1 MSDFT
6 VNIPEPSQ
14 QALYIALGDAIEQ
27 LDPARKSSENP
38 YFNSKYAD
46 LNQLLSMVKPVLSAN
61 GLTMTQQPITE
72 VIPGT
77 GNVPPVFMV
86 GCKTVLVHCASGGR
100 LENDLLLPCT
110 KLDPQAGGSAIS
122 YSKRYAIKALFLM
135 QDVDDDGNSASH
147 QPQQQ
152 PAIEFRNDIPR
163 VSQVSR
169 TGQRLP
175 SKQVALPKDPPP
187 PPDVSEAEK
196 WATID
201 VLTQSIQSATT
212 EGQLNAVYNH
222 GINGNPNL
230 SNEQIQTLVEDCRKR
245 KESISSKQQ

>member
-14 QALYIALGDAIEQ
+14 QALYTALGDAIEQ

-77 GNVPPVFMV
+77 GNVPPIFMV

-122 YSKRYAIKALFLM
+122 YAKRYAIKALFLM
-135 QDVDDDGNSASH
+135 EDVDDDGNSASQNVQ

-152 PAIEFRNDIPR
+152 PTSVATVKPVDGKQWPIYEMITKDISAADSNEKLDMVYKWGIESNPKLT
-163 VSQVSR
+163 SEQ
-169 TGQRLP
+169 
-175 SKQVALPKDPPP
+175 SKQL
-187 PPDVSEAEK
+187 
-196 WATID
+196 I
-201 VLTQSIQSATT
+201 
-212 EGQLNAVYNH
+212 
-222 GINGNPNL
+222 
-230 SNEQIQTLVEDCRKR
+230 EQCRKR

>member
-1 MSDFT
+1 MTNTLD
-6 VNIPEPSQ
+6 PLQ
-14 QALYIALGDAIEQ
+14 QLYTALGDAIEQ
-27 LDPARKSSENP
+27 LEPAKKNVSNTFFKME
-38 YFNSKYAD
+38 YAN

-135 QDVDDDGNSASH
+135 EDVDDDGNSASQNVQ

-152 PAIEFRNDIPR
+152 PTSVATVKPVDGKQWPIYEMIVKDISAADSNEKLDMVYKWGIESNPKLT
-163 VSQVSR
+163 SEQ
-169 TGQRLP
+169 
-175 SKQVALPKDPPP
+175 SKQL
-187 PPDVSEAEK
+187 
-196 WATID
+196 I
-201 VLTQSIQSATT
+201 
-212 EGQLNAVYNH
+212 
-222 GINGNPNL
+222 
-230 SNEQIQTLVEDCRKR
+230 EQCRKR

>member
-14 QALYIALGDAIEQ
+14 QALYTALGDAIEQ

-77 GNVPPVFMV
+77 GNVPPIFMV

-135 QDVDDDGNSASH
+135 EDVDDDGNSASQNVQ

-152 PAIEFRNDIPR
+152 PTSVATVNPVGGKQWPIYEMITKDISAADSNEKLYMVYKWGIESNPKLT
-163 VSQVSR
+163 SEQ
-169 TGQRLP
+169 
-175 SKQVALPKDPPP
+175 SKQL
-187 PPDVSEAEK
+187 
-196 WATID
+196 I
-201 VLTQSIQSATT
+201 
-212 EGQLNAVYNH
+212 
-222 GINGNPNL
+222 
-230 SNEQIQTLVEDCRKR
+230 EQCRKR
-245 KESISSKQQ
+245 KESISRKQQ

>member
-1 MSDFT
+1 M
-6 VNIPEPSQ
+6 E
-14 QALYIALGDAIEQ
+14 
-27 LDPARKSSENP
+27 
-38 YFNSKYAD
+38 YAN

-135 QDVDDDGNSASH
+135 EDVDDDGNSASQNVQ

-152 PAIEFRNDIPR
+152 PTSVATVKPVDGKQWPIYEMITKDISAADSNEKLDMVYKWGIESNPKLT
-163 VSQVSR
+163 SEQ
-169 TGQRLP
+169 
-175 SKQVALPKDPPP
+175 SKQL
-187 PPDVSEAEK
+187 
-196 WATID
+196 I
-201 VLTQSIQSATT
+201 
-212 EGQLNAVYNH
+212 
-222 GINGNPNL
+222 
-230 SNEQIQTLVEDCRKR
+230 EQCRKR

>member
-14 QALYIALGDAIEQ
+14 QALYTALGDAIEQ
-27 LDPARKSSENP
+27 LEPAKKNVSNP
-38 YFNSKYAD
+38 FFKMEYAN

-77 GNVPPVFMV
+77 GNVPPIFMV

-135 QDVDDDGNSASH
+135 EDVDDDGNSASH

-152 PAIEFRNDIPR
+152 
-163 VSQVSR
+163 
-169 TGQRLP
+169 P

>member
-1 MSDFT
+1 MSNTFD
-6 VNIPEPSQ
+6 PLQ
-14 QALYIALGDAIEQ
+14 QLYTALGDAIQQ
-27 LDPARKSSENP
+27 LDPAMKSSENP

-72 VIPGT
+72 VIPGN
-77 GNVPPVFMV
+77 GNVPPIFMV

-135 QDVDDDGNSASH
+135 EDVDDDGNSAS
-147 QPQQQ
+147 QDVQQ
-152 PAIEFRNDIPR
+152 PTSVATVKPVGGKQWPIYEMIVKDISAADSNEKLDMVYKWGIESNPKIT
-163 VSQVSR
+163 SEQ
-169 TGQRLP
+169 
-175 SKQVALPKDPPP
+175 SKQL
-187 PPDVSEAEK
+187 
-196 WATID
+196 ID
-201 VLTQSIQSATT
+201 Q
-212 EGQLNAVYNH
+212 
-222 GINGNPNL
+222 
-230 SNEQIQTLVEDCRKR
+230 CRKR

>member
-14 QALYIALGDAIEQ
+14 QALYTALGDAIEQ
-27 LDPARKSSENP
+27 LEPAKKNVSNP
-38 YFNSKYAD
+38 FFKMEYAN

-135 QDVDDDGNSASH
+135 EDVDDDGNSASQNVQ

-152 PAIEFRNDIPR
+152 PTSVATVKPVDGKQWPIYEMITKDISAADSNEKLDMVYKWGIESNPKLT
-163 VSQVSR
+163 SEQ
-169 TGQRLP
+169 
-175 SKQVALPKDPPP
+175 SKQL
-187 PPDVSEAEK
+187 
-196 WATID
+196 I
-201 VLTQSIQSATT
+201 
-212 EGQLNAVYNH
+212 
-222 GINGNPNL
+222 
-230 SNEQIQTLVEDCRKR
+230 EQCRKR

>member
-14 QALYIALGDAIEQ
+14 QALYTALGDAIEQ
-27 LDPARKSSENP
+27 LEPAKKNVSNP
-38 YFNSKYAD
+38 FFKMEYAN

-77 GNVPPVFMV
+77 GNVPPIFMV

-135 QDVDDDGNSASH
+135 EDVDDDGNSASQNVQ

-152 PAIEFRNDIPR
+152 PTSVATVKPVDGRQWPIYEMITKDISAADSNEKLDMVYKWGIESNPKLT
-163 VSQVSR
+163 SEQ
-169 TGQRLP
+169 
-175 SKQVALPKDPPP
+175 SKQL
-187 PPDVSEAEK
+187 
-196 WATID
+196 ID
-201 VLTQSIQSATT
+201 Q
-212 EGQLNAVYNH
+212 
-222 GINGNPNL
+222 
-230 SNEQIQTLVEDCRKR
+230 CRKR

>member
-135 QDVDDDGNSASH
+135 EDVDDDGNSASQNVQ

-152 PAIEFRNDIPR
+152 PTSVATVKPVD
-163 VSQVSR
+163 
-169 TGQRLP
+169 G
-175 SKQVALPKDPPP
+175 KQWPIYEMITK
-187 PPDVSEAEK
+187 
-196 WATID
+196 
-201 VLTQSIQSATT
+201 
-212 EGQLNAVYNH
+212 
-222 GINGNPNL
+222 
-230 SNEQIQTLVEDCRKR
+230 DCRKR

>member
-14 QALYIALGDAIEQ
+14 QALYTALGDAIEQ

-135 QDVDDDGNSASH
+135 EDVDDDGNSASH

-152 PAIEFRNDIPR
+152 PN
-163 VSQVSR
+163 
-169 TGQRLP
+169 
-175 SKQVALPKDPPP
+175 KQVELPKDPPP

>member
-14 QALYIALGDAIEQ
+14 QALYTALGDAIEQ
-27 LDPARKSSENP
+27 LEPAKKNVSNP
-38 YFNSKYAD
+38 FFKMEYAN

-77 GNVPPVFMV
+77 GNVPPIFMV

-122 YSKRYAIKALFLM
+122 YAKRYAIKALFLM
-135 QDVDDDGNSASH
+135 EDVDDDGNSASQNVQ

-152 PAIEFRNDIPR
+152 PTSVATVKPVDGKQWPIYEMIVKDISAADSNEKLDMVYKWGIESNPKLT
-163 VSQVSR
+163 SEQ
-169 TGQRLP
+169 
-175 SKQVALPKDPPP
+175 SKQL
-187 PPDVSEAEK
+187 
-196 WATID
+196 I
-201 VLTQSIQSATT
+201 
-212 EGQLNAVYNH
+212 
-222 GINGNPNL
+222 
-230 SNEQIQTLVEDCRKR
+230 EQCRKH

>member
-14 QALYIALGDAIEQ
+14 QALYTALGDAIEQ

-77 GNVPPVFMV
+77 GNVPPIFMV

-135 QDVDDDGNSASH
+135 EDVDDDGNSASQNVQ

-152 PAIEFRNDIPR
+152 PTSVATVKPVDGKQWPIYEMITKDISAADSNEKLDMVYKWGIESNPKLT
-163 VSQVSR
+163 SEQ
-169 TGQRLP
+169 
-175 SKQVALPKDPPP
+175 SKQL
-187 PPDVSEAEK
+187 
-196 WATID
+196 I
-201 VLTQSIQSATT
+201 
-212 EGQLNAVYNH
+212 
-222 GINGNPNL
+222 
-230 SNEQIQTLVEDCRKR
+230 EQCRKR

>member
-1 MSDFT
+1 MSNTLD
-6 VNIPEPSQ
+6 PLQ
-14 QALYIALGDAIEQ
+14 QLYTALGDAIEQ

-77 GNVPPVFMV
+77 GNVPPIFMV

-135 QDVDDDGNSASH
+135 EDVDDDGNSASQNVQ

-152 PAIEFRNDIPR
+152 PQQQPTSVATVKPVDGKQWPIYEMITKDISAADSNEKLDMVYKWGIESNPKLT
-163 VSQVSR
+163 SEQ
-169 TGQRLP
+169 
-175 SKQVALPKDPPP
+175 SKQL
-187 PPDVSEAEK
+187 
-196 WATID
+196 I
-201 VLTQSIQSATT
+201 
-212 EGQLNAVYNH
+212 
-222 GINGNPNL
+222 
-230 SNEQIQTLVEDCRKR
+230 EQCRKR
-245 KESISSKQQ
+245 KESISRKQQ

>member
-14 QALYIALGDAIEQ
+14 QALYTALGDAIEQ
-27 LDPARKSSENP
+27 LEPAKKNVSNP
-38 YFNSKYAD
+38 FFKMEYAN

-77 GNVPPVFMV
+77 GNVPPIFMV

-135 QDVDDDGNSASH
+135 EDVDDDGNSASQNVQ

-152 PAIEFRNDIPR
+152 PTSVATVKPVDGKQWPIYEMITKDISAADSNEKLDMVYKWGIESNPKLT
-163 VSQVSR
+163 SEQ
-169 TGQRLP
+169 
-175 SKQVALPKDPPP
+175 SKQL
-187 PPDVSEAEK
+187 
-196 WATID
+196 ID
-201 VLTQSIQSATT
+201 Q
-212 EGQLNAVYNH
+212 
-222 GINGNPNL
+222 
-230 SNEQIQTLVEDCRKR
+230 CRKR

>member
-1 MSDFT
+1 MTNTLD
-6 VNIPEPSQ
+6 PLQ
-14 QALYIALGDAIEQ
+14 QLYTALGDAIEQ

-77 GNVPPVFMV
+77 GNVPPIFMV

-135 QDVDDDGNSASH
+135 EDVDDDGNSASQNVQ

-152 PAIEFRNDIPR
+152 PTSVATVKPLDGKQWPIYEMIVKDISAADSNEKLDMVYKWGIESNPKLT
-163 VSQVSR
+163 SEQ
-169 TGQRLP
+169 
-175 SKQVALPKDPPP
+175 SKQL
-187 PPDVSEAEK
+187 
-196 WATID
+196 I
-201 VLTQSIQSATT
+201 
-212 EGQLNAVYNH
+212 
-222 GINGNPNL
+222 
-230 SNEQIQTLVEDCRKR
+230 EQCRKR

>member
-14 QALYIALGDAIEQ
+14 QALYTALGDAIEQ

-122 YSKRYAIKALFLM
+122 YAKRYAIKALFLM
-135 QDVDDDGNSASH
+135 EDVDDDGNSASQNVH

-152 PAIEFRNDIPR
+152 
-163 VSQVSR
+163 
-169 TGQRLP
+169 P

-212 EGQLNAVYNH
+212 EGQLNAVYNY

-245 KESISSKQQ
+245 KEAIKK